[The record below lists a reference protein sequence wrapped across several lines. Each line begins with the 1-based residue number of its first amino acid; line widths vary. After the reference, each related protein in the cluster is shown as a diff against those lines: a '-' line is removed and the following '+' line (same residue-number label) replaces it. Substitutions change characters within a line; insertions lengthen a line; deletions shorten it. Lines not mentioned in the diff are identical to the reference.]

1 MEGEPSKRISSF
13 ARRAE
18 AYAENSDHNRY
29 KHVAMVV
36 GRSFLSIATNVQGKT
51 CPMPSSYDKIK
62 DKAHAEMR
70 ALHWA
75 SHTKGA
81 TLFSIRAGLKNAK
94 PCAGCLRLAYEY
106 GIKDIVYSNNG
117 KLYTIKLDTSVGK

>member
-1 MEGEPSKRISSF
+1 MEGKTSKRISAF
-13 ARRAE
+13 VKRAE
-18 AYAENSDHNRY
+18 AYTINSEHIRY
-29 KHVAMVV
+29 KHVAMII

-51 CPMPSSYDKIK
+51 CPMPPSYNKLI

-81 TLFSIRAGLKNAK
+81 TLLSIRAGLKNAK
-94 PCAGCLRLAYEY
+94 PCKGCLQLAREY
-106 GIKDIVYSNNG
+106 GIKDVVYSNGG
-117 KLYTIKLDTSVGK
+117 KMYTFKLKEK

>member
-1 MEGEPSKRISSF
+1 MEIEPSKRIASF
-13 ARRAE
+13 VRRAE
-18 AYAENSDHNRY
+18 AYASNSKHIRY

-51 CPMPSSYDKIK
+51 CPMPPSYDKIQ

-75 SHTKGA
+75 SHTKGC
-81 TLFSIRAGLKNAK
+81 TLLSIRVGLKNAK
-94 PCAGCLRLAYEY
+94 PCAGCLQLAHEY
-106 GIKDIVYSNNG
+106 GIKDIVYSNGG
-117 KLYTIKLDTSVGK
+117 KLHTIKLNGEK

>member
-1 MEGEPSKRISSF
+1 MEGELSKRISSF
-13 ARRAE
+13 VRRAE
-18 AYAENSDHNRY
+18 AYAEHSDHNQY

-36 GRSFLSIATNVQGKT
+36 GRSFLSIATNVQSKT
-51 CPMPSSYDKIK
+51 CPMPPPYDKIK

-81 TLFSIRAGLKNAK
+81 TLLSIRAGLKNAK
-94 PCAGCLRLAYEY
+94 PCKGCMQLAREY
-106 GIKDIVYSNNG
+106 GIRDVVYSNGG
-117 KLYTIKLDTSVGK
+117 KLFTINLRDAK

>member
-1 MEGEPSKRISSF
+1 V
-13 ARRAE
+13 RRAE

-36 GRSFLSIATNVQGKT
+36 GRSFLSIATNVQSKT
-51 CPMPSSYDKIK
+51 CPMPLPYGKIK

-81 TLFSIRAGLKNAK
+81 TLYSIRAGLKNAK
-94 PCAGCLRLAYEY
+94 PCKGCLQLAREY
-106 GIKDIVYSNNG
+106 GIKDVIYSDNG
-117 KLYTIKLDTSVGK
+117 KLSTIKLTIGV